1 MINRPLTPH
10 LTVYSSQFTSKY
22 SIWHRITGLVLV
34 SMLVFYLNVF
44 KVNFLVYKSLMN
56 NYSCLNYLLIQNIFI
71 VNSVFIFSYHLL
83 NGIKHIKWD
92 LGYTLIIKT
101 IFNFYIIMSVSL
113 FYVVIILMLRI
124 VN

>member
-22 SIWHRITGLVLV
+22 SIWHRITGLILI
-34 SMLVFYLNVF
+34 SMLFFYLNF
-44 KVNFLVYKSLMN
+44 LKVNFQVLNGLINSYF
-56 NYSCLNYLLIQNIFI
+56 CLNYLLIQNIFI

-83 NGIKHIKWD
+83 NGIKYIKWD
-92 LGYTLIIKT
+92 LGYSLFIKT
-101 IFNFYIIMSVSL
+101 IFNFYILISLSL
-113 FYVVIILMLRI
+113 FYVVIILMLKI